1 MKTDQY
7 SPRRWRGSLVDAR
20 VDMRLHWPLRL
31 GAHDLTTTSFKSQV
45 SLLAVLQGLFLT
57 NNVTLIAINGLA
69 GYALS
74 ANKAMATLPITAYVL
89 GSALGTIPAAQYMKV
104 HGRRA
109 GFTLGGIA
117 ALIGTLVAFFGL
129 QNQSMMLLCLGT
141 LIAGLYPA
149 FSSSLRFAAA
159 EVADAGDPAFKP
171 KAISW
176 VLAGGIMGAVVGP
189 ELSKITRTA
198 LPALFSATYLS
209 LSVFALLSI
218 ALVQMLKMPTVN
230 QADLG
235 GPTRPL
241 LTIIKEPRCWVAIL
255 GATIAYG
262 AMNLLMVATPLA
274 MDVCKHPYASAAL
287 VIEWHVIG
295 MFAPGLFTG
304 SLIMRFGTLPI
315 MAVGCVLML
324 ICSVIALSGVDLMN
338 FLGALIALGIGWNF
352 LFTGATTLLTTSYR
366 PAEKAKVQ
374 GFNEF
379 CIFSTMITSSASSG
393 ALLYAN
399 GWNVLHF
406 FAIPLVAIAL
416 VVLIW
421 LASQLGWGEGIA
433 KAA

>member
-1 MKTDQY
+1 MST
-7 SPRRWRGSLVDAR
+7 S
-20 VDMRLHWPLRL
+20 
-31 GAHDLTTTSFKSQV
+31 SFKAQV
-45 SLLAVLQGLFLT
+45 SLLAALQGLFLT

-89 GSALGTIPAAQYMKV
+89 GSALGTIPAAQFMKRN
-104 HGRRA
+104 GRRA
-109 GFTLGGIA
+109 GFTVGAIA
-117 ALIGTLVAFFGL
+117 ALIGTLVAFLGL
-129 QNQSMMLLCLGT
+129 QNQSMALLCLGT

-149 FSSSLRFAAA
+149 FCSSLRFAAA
-159 EVADAGDPAFKP
+159 EVAEAGDPSFKP

-209 LSVFALLSI
+209 LSAFALLSI
-218 ALVQMLKMPTVN
+218 ALVQLLKMPVVN
-230 QADLG
+230 QTLSG
-235 GPTRPL
+235 GAARPL
-241 LTIIKEPRCWVAIL
+241 LEIIKEPRCWVAIL

-304 SLIMRFGTLPI
+304 SLISRYGVLPI
-315 MAVGCVLML
+315 MAVGCILML
-324 ICSVIALSGVDLMN
+324 ICSVIALAGVDLMN
-338 FLGALIALGIGWNF
+338 FLAALFVLGIGWNF

-366 PAEKAKVQ
+366 SAEKAKVQ

-399 GWNVLHF
+399 GWNLLHF
-406 FAIPLVAIAL
+406 FAIPLVTLAL
-416 VVLIW
+416 FVLIW
-421 LASQLGWGEGIA
+421 LASRLGWGEGLA